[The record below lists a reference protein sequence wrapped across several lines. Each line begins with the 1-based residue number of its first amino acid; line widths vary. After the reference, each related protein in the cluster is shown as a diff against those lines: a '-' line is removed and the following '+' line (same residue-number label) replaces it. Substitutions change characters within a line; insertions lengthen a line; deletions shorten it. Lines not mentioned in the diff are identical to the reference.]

1 MIIFTT
7 LKEPTFNFVDFLIL
21 LIWVYFSLYYIEI
34 EILVSLHILIQLL
47 KMEIEITRLQ
57 YSNCVHFSTIIF
69 LLSAALAAALKIFDM
84 SLSSHNLKIFS
95 DLIVI

>member
-21 LIWVYFSLYYIEI
+21 LIWVLLFSVLYRDR

-47 KMEIEITRLQ
+47 KIEIEITEFA
-57 YSNCVHFSTIIF
+57 V
-69 LLSAALAAALKIFDM
+69 LKLCAF
-84 SLSSHNLKIFS
+84 
-95 DLIVI
+95 

>member
-21 LIWVYFSLYYIEI
+21 LIWVLLFSVLYRDR

-47 KMEIEITRLQ
+47 KMEIEITE
-57 YSNCVHFSTIIF
+57 F
-69 LLSAALAAALKIFDM
+69 AELK
-84 SLSSHNLKIFS
+84 LCAC
-95 DLIVI
+95 